1 VTWRDAM
8 GQVIKDDDK
17 MMVKDTD
24 LVIVGAD
31 WSHMG
36 RSVRLLF
43 YYIFKDTD
51 FVIVGADWSHMG
63 RSVPLLFYYIL
74 HILGDITNLRGLQKV
89 GAMDELTNKDTKTK
103 CHHLKKLTCEGTGV
117 YQSL

>member
-1 VTWRDAM
+1 MSVTWRDAM

-43 YYIFKDTD
+43 D
-51 FVIVGADWSHMG
+51 
-63 RSVPLLFYYIL
+63 YIL
-74 HILGDITNLRGLQKV
+74 HTLGDVRALCGLQKV

-103 CHHLKKLTCEGTGV
+103 YV
-117 YQSL
+117 II

>member
-1 VTWRDAM
+1 VQEKAGKVSVTWRDAM

-36 RSVRLLF
+36 RSVRLVF
-43 YYIFKDTD
+43 FFTYI
-51 FVIVGADWSHMG
+51 
-63 RSVPLLFYYIL
+63 R
-74 HILGDITNLRGLQKV
+74 
-89 GAMDELTNKDTKTK
+89 
-103 CHHLKKLTCEGTGV
+103 
-117 YQSL
+117 

>member
-1 VTWRDAM
+1 MSVTWRDAM

-36 RSVRLLF
+36 RSV
-43 YYIFKDTD
+43 
-51 FVIVGADWSHMG
+51 
-63 RSVPLLFYYIL
+63 PLHLCNIL
-74 HILGDITNLRGLQKV
+74 HTLGDVRALRGLLKV
-89 GAMDELTNKDTKTK
+89 GAMDELTKKRHQNKI
-103 CHHLKKLTCEGTGV
+103 CHHLKILTSKGTLRQVFIRV
-117 YQSL
+117 YRLEMSVSHVGNLAL

>member
-1 VTWRDAM
+1 M

-36 RSVRLLF
+36 RSGRLLF
-43 YYIFKDTD
+43 YYI
-51 FVIVGADWSHMG
+51 
-63 RSVPLLFYYIL
+63 LQ
-74 HILGDITNLRGLQKV
+74 ILGDITDLRGLQKV
-89 GAMDELTNKDTKTK
+89 GAMDELTKQK
-103 CHHLKKLTCEGTGV
+103 V
-117 YQSL
+117 II

>member
-1 VTWRDAM
+1 MQEKAGKVSVTWRDAM

-36 RSVRLLF
+36 RSVRLHLC
-43 YYIFKDTD
+43 
-51 FVIVGADWSHMG
+51 
-63 RSVPLLFYYIL
+63 YIL
-74 HILGDITNLRGLQKV
+74 HTLGDVRALRGLQKG
-89 GAMDELTNKDTKTK
+89 GAAWTN
-103 CHHLKKLTCEGTGV
+103 
-117 YQSL
+117 

>member
-1 VTWRDAM
+1 M

-36 RSVRLLF
+36 RSV
-43 YYIFKDTD
+43 
-51 FVIVGADWSHMG
+51 
-63 RSVPLLFYYIL
+63 PLLFYYIL
-74 HILGDITNLRGLQKV
+74 HILGDITDLRVFRRGRH
-89 GAMDELTNKDTKTK
+89 GRINYKDTKTK
-103 CHHLKKLTCEGTGV
+103 CHRLKKLPVEGLYGRCL
-117 YQSL
+117 SKFID